1 MESILPGFIYLP
13 PVQQT
18 ATLFCPT
25 LVVTA
30 KLANKYIQTIFKVRK
45 LLDEGV
51 PALNIDYD
59 SGTIIPNECCDNSD
73 NAGDYILLNE
83 NSRFSDKP

>member
-1 MESILPGFIYLP
+1 M
-13 PVQQT
+13 
-18 ATLFCPT
+18 
-25 LVVTA
+25 
-30 KLANKYIQTIFKVRK
+30 
-45 LLDEGV
+45 LDEGV